1 MEIVFLKAK
10 KPLAKEISEEGIK
23 PYPLTKNFTSEH
35 FDISTDQKGLNKLYK
50 LLTDQ
55 AADGA
60 CLHKG
65 YLKRPIKDESRAFMS
80 ERAKPTEMLVL
91 DVDGLH
97 TSNPGDLQSL
107 AEKIILQ
114 LPEVFHN
121 VSYIAQASASL
132 GFKKNTVSL
141 HLFFLLDMPVHP
153 KTLKD
158 FIRVVN
164 YESQFLAEQITLS
177 ANGQSLS
184 YILDPSVTDNSK
196 LIYIAP
202 PKFVG
207 VKDPYPNNRFIKV
220 DRGSPTLEISS
231 TLINVNPEK
240 VHALGLQIKD
250 NLRKKNN
257 LPKRVGKVTTVNV
270 AGEAHE
276 VLQNPDKMTIQIS
289 RVYEPFVNC
298 NVNGGDSGGY
308 YFVLTNPHYMYN
320 FKGEPIWEIEKADP
334 DFYRSIFEIFADKID
349 TESKK
354 KPIVLR
360 DFFTDTYYN
369 GVYDETKQQ
378 FDDSYPLTPTGK
390 SSVND
395 FLRSHG
401 RPTMDFVPDARVV
414 FDPSS
419 DKGVD
424 LETIPYSVNLFR
436 RTPYM
441 LRAEENVKELSYGE
455 AIQVAKIAPNFYKL
469 AMHALGNGKPE
480 FEHFINWLAY
490 IYQHKKKTMTAWIF
504 TGIPG
509 TGKGLLI
516 HKVLKP
522 LFGEQQTPM
531 RALENIEEQFNLY
544 MRTALF
550 LVVDEFRMA
559 DSGSVGRMADK
570 LKHQITEPN
579 LTIRAMRT
587 NQIELPSFTNFIF
600 LTNRAD
606 AVKIEDSDRRYNVAP
621 RQEQKIE
628 NVHPELLENL
638 SALEPELYILAGI
651 LQKFV
656 VNERMAHTA
665 LENDAKKEMKE
676 VSMSI
681 LEEFANAI
689 RTRNLE
695 YFADVLDIPLAN
707 TFDAGGISTAQ
718 RYLKDWLASAGQE
731 QVIPLAHF
739 KVVYDVLTDSRNT
752 LSQREFSKRMSRL
765 NIKTARKRISK
776 DRAAGIPRGVVLT
789 WKIDNNVLQQL
800 IKEHFDERDLNLL
813 DNGQSNTTQSSRPN
827 SSS

>member
-10 KPLAKEISEEGIK
+10 KPLAKEISEQGIK

-35 FDISTDQKGLNKLYK
+35 FNISTDQKGLNKLYK

-390 SSVND
+390 SSIND

-638 SALEPELYILAGI
+638 SALEPELYILAGV

-813 DNGQSNTTQSSRPN
+813 DNGQSNATQSSRPN